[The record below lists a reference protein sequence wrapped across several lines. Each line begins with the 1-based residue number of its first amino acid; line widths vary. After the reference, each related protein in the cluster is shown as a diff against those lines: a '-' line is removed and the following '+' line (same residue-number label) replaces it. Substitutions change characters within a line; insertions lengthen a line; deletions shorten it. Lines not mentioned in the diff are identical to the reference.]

1 MVRSPFLLF
10 QFSTFLTST
19 AFAFIDPQT
28 LEAAVERKRE
38 EKRRMYELLRA
49 AQVELREKAKECEM
63 LKRKMQSMLAK
74 QASNQKLVHDFMLFI
89 EAIHKNNVEN
99 VQKLAEKAMMDF
111 ILDMMNSGGGHSS
124 NNGGFA
130 ADDGKK
136 EA

>member
-1 MVRSPFLLF
+1 
-10 QFSTFLTST
+10 
-19 AFAFIDPQT
+19 
-28 LEAAVERKRE
+28 
-38 EKRRMYELLRA
+38 MYELLRA

>member
-1 MVRSPFLLF
+1 MVPSPFLVWIK
-10 QFSTFLTST
+10 Q
-19 AFAFIDPQT
+19 DPQT
-28 LEAAVERKRE
+28 LEATVERKRE

-49 AQVELREKAKECEM
+49 AQVELREKAEECEM
-63 LKRKMQSMLAK
+63 LKRKKQSMLAK

-89 EAIHKNNVEN
+89 EAIDKNDAEKNA
-99 VQKLAEKAMMDF
+99 QKLAEKAMMDV
-111 ILDMMNSGGGHSS
+111 ILDMMNGGGGHSS